1 MKKFVVGVMMAAV
14 LSLSAAQGFAA
25 EKTDLVDCDLYAK
38 EWGYV
43 DENGDGI
50 CDHADSVCGYT
61 DENDDGIC
69 DQYQE
74 IREDRGSNDGRRYRR
89 MCGRGRSGGAE
100 AECQRSCGRRMRP
113 VQ

>member
-1 MKKFVVGVMMAAV
+1 MKKYVVGVMMAAV

-25 EKTDLVDCDLYAK
+25 EKTDFVDCDRYAK

-50 CDHADSVCGYT
+50 CDRADNACGYT
-61 DENDDGIC
+61 DENGDGIC
-69 DQYQE
+69 DRYQE
-74 IREDRGSNDGRRYRR
+74 IQEERGSNDGGRYRR

-100 AECQRSCGRRMRP
+100 AECQRSCGRRVRP